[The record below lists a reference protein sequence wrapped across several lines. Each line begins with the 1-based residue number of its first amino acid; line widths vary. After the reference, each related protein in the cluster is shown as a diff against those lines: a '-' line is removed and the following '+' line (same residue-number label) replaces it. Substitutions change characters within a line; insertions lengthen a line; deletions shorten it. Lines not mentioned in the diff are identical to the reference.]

1 MGLDF
6 ADFDEAAA
14 DLYQW
19 ASACLGW
26 DLDDMLRA
34 ASPDELRQT
43 YIAQPAIFCV

>member
-26 DLDDMLRA
+26 DLDETMRS
-34 ASPDELRQT
+34 ASPDEIRKTSISKQS
-43 YIAQPAIFCV
+43 I